1 LDAPYS
7 GLKVTNTSSGNLNFL
22 VNSLAYPNGTAFN
35 PESAPKRRNTGRFY
49 DNVYPRHWDHWLTK
63 ERYAVFGGTLL
74 GNGSYALAQS
84 GLRNLLEG
92 IDYTT
97 TRPESPVQPFGG
109 SGDYAISPDGTTYA
123 FLSKAPQLNK
133 ANFTASYIY
142 LGSFNSSSPAVALN
156 GPESEASEAGHKGA
170 SGAPTFS
177 PDGAKLAY
185 IQQDGEYYESDR
197 WQLYVLDVTNHESNV
212 SISDWKGLTLH
223 WDRSPDSIQW
233 APDSESVYVTA
244 EGYAITRAFQ
254 IPLSAE
260 VDFVPKNLTA
270 VTSVSGISVLPDS
283 SLLITA
289 SSVWTSSDYY
299 ILRNDG
305 TQKKLFSSLDV
316 DEELAG
322 LGPHTYS
329 EFYYD
334 GVLPGLDQ
342 QLHAMVVKPSNF
354 SKNETYPL
362 AYIIHG
368 GPQGSNGNVW
378 SSRWNF
384 QLWAD
389 QGYVVVAPN
398 PTGSTGFGQELT
410 DGIQANWGSYP
421 YEEIVLCWQYIR
433 DNLSFV
439 DTDNGILAGASY
451 GG

>member
-35 PESAPKRRNTGRFY
+35 PESAPKGRNTGRFY

-244 EGYAITRAFQ
+244 EDYAITRAFQ

-270 VTSVSGISVLPDS
+270 VTSVSGIS
-283 SLLITA
+283 A